1 MPGAGFQRKAKVWK
15 EATLGM
21 RDVPFEKTLKA
32 IVSNISGGLKVLI
45 VTHTCIIQKDGK
57 ARQSM
62 VSNLLGE
69 LDPNNEAG
77 LEGEMEVIRGAAGLA
92 YAGGAESVRPRF
104 LHAVSVGDLFH
115 FITGRLGNFR
125 VYPGH
130 DTQS

>member
-1 MPGAGFQRKAKVWK
+1 M
-15 EATLGM
+15 
-21 RDVPFEKTLKA
+21 
-32 IVSNISGGLKVLI
+32 LI
-45 VTHTCIIQKDGK
+45 VIHKYIIQKDGK
-57 ARQSM
+57 AKQSM

-69 LDPNNEAG
+69 LDPNSEAG

-92 YAGGAESVRPRF
+92 YAGGAESVRPSF

-115 FITGRLGNFR
+115 FITGCLGNFR